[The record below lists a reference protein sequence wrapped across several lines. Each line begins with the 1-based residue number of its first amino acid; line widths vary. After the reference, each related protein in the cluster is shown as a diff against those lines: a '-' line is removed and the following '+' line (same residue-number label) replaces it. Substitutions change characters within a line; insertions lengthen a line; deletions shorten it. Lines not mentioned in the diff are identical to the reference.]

1 MEKLIALRG
10 KLDAIKEMGTNAKKA
25 ALAELDSFEQSM
37 VSMMLNPFIRFG
49 VKKYSVVEPALEN
62 KIADEDA
69 IQILNSLACRQLT
82 GGSAIA
88 VVEQAISDMT
98 EEGQDVFRRFL
109 LKDPKAGIGIS
120 LCNKIFENPIPVFEV
135 QLATSYKE
143 KGDKYPFKENPK
155 AKFPMIASLKL
166 DGMRVIAEVIV
177 DEEEVNFLSRTG
189 NPITSLDHLKPAVLD
204 LARRTPHKHIFFD
217 GEATAGSFNASV
229 SALRKKNVKAVGAVF
244 HIFDYFL
251 PEWKAIAKTKDY
263 KKTGR
268 KLKDR
273 HIDLCS
279 WTNWKCRP
287 DNEYKNDVRLHPFQL
302 VHSHKEFIDLFMQ
315 ALDDNEEG
323 FMGKDPFSV
332 YEFKRT
338 KSWWK
343 MKDENEADGE
353 IVGFLPGDPEAGFA
367 HTLGKIAVRLEDGT
381 EVRASGLKHRYLDE
395 IWLNQD
401 KYMGRIV
408 KVNFHEYTPDGSL
421 RHPRLK
427 WPSCLRD
434 TESRIGDKE

>member
-1 MEKLIALRG
+1 MEKLITLRD
-10 KLDAIKEMGTNAKKA
+10 KLDAIKAMGTNAKKV
-25 ALAELDSFEQSM
+25 ALAELNEFEQSM
-37 VSMMLNPFIRFG
+37 VSLMLNPFIRFG
-49 VKKYSVVEPALEN
+49 VKKYSVAEPALEN
-62 KIADEDA
+62 KICDEDA
-69 IQILNSLACRQLT
+69 IQILNSLATRQLT
-82 GGSAIA
+82 GGSAVKVI
-88 VVEQAISDMT
+88 EQAVADMT

-155 AKFPMIASLKL
+155 AKFPMISSLKL

-189 NPITSLDHLKPAVLD
+189 NPVTSLDHLKPAVLD
-204 LARRTPHKHIFFD
+204 IARLTPHKHIFFD
-217 GEATAGSFNASV
+217 GEATAGTFNDSV
-229 SALRKKNVKAVGAVF
+229 SAIRKKNVKAIGAVF
-244 HIFDYFL
+244 HVFDYFL
-251 PEWKAIAKTKDY
+251 PEWKAIAKTKEY
-263 KKTGR
+263 KKDGR

-279 WTNWKCRP
+279 WTNWKQRP
-287 DNEYKNDVRLHPFQL
+287 DNQYKGDVRLHDFQL
-302 VHSHKEFIDLFMQ
+302 VHSHKEFIDMFMA
-315 ALDDNEEG
+315 ALDANEEG
-323 FMGKDPFSV
+323 YMAKDPFSV

-338 KSWWK
+338 KNWWK

-353 IVGFLPGDPEAGFA
+353 IIGFLPGDPDAGFA
-367 HTLGKIAVRLEDGT
+367 HTLGKIVVRLEDGT

-434 TESRIGDKE
+434 TEDRIGDKE